1 MKSLR
6 NINKTNLLITGSDGL
21 VGKNLIN
28 FLKKKNKFNIIST
41 NKKQLNL
48 ENYNKLFFF
57 LRKNKINVVINAAAM
72 TGGILKNQNNL
83 ITMLEKNL
91 SINMNIIKACHQ
103 ASVKQLIYMGSSCI
117 YPKKSKI
124 PIKEESILGSY
135 LEPTNEG
142 YALSKIIGAK
152 LCGYYNN
159 KYKTDFRCIMPC
171 NLVGP
176 GDKYDI
182 LSGHVVPSLIKKF
195 CDAVKYRKK
204 EVFVWGTGEIYREF
218 LDVRDLTN
226 TIYLIMNKSRRNY
239 KKITQDFLINIGA
252 NKQYKIK
259 TIVKIIKTLTNYK
272 EKIIYEPKYPDGV
285 WSKKV
290 STKRLRNLIKGWK
303 PNFSIKQSL
312 QDCISDYKKKYD
324 NKNSSI

>member
-6 NINKTNLLITGSDGL
+6 NINKTNVLITGSEGL
-21 VGKNLIN
+21 VGKSLIN
-28 FLKKKNKFNIIST
+28 FFKEKKLKIFST

-57 LRKNKINVVINAAAM
+57 LKKNKIHVVINAAAM
-72 TGGILKNQNNL
+72 TGGILRNQNNL
-83 ITMLEKNL
+83 ITMLEKNIF
-91 SINMNIIKACHQ
+91 ININIIKACHQ
-103 ASVKQLIYMGSSCI
+103 ARVKQLIYLGSSCI

-152 LCGYYNN
+152 LCGYYND
-159 KYKTDFRCIMPC
+159 KYKSDFRCLMPC

-182 LSGHVVPSLIKKF
+182 HLGHVVPSLVKKF

-204 EVFVWGTGEIYREF
+204 KVFVWGTGEIYREF
-218 LDVRDLTN
+218 LDVRDLAN

-239 KKITQDFLINIGA
+239 EKITKDFLINIGA

-259 TIVKIIKTLTNYK
+259 TIVNLIKNLTNYK
-272 EKIIYEPKYPDGV
+272 GKIIYNRKYPDGV

-290 STKRLRNLIKGWK
+290 STIRLRKLIKGWK
-303 PNFSIKQSL
+303 TNFNIKQSL
-312 QDCISDYKKKYD
+312 QDCISDYKKNYD